1 MKKYIVNDNG
11 NTRPMMITDVLE
23 FVKARFGKMDIER
36 VTRYSRI
43 ISKNV
48 LRFAEERKNEAPE
61 R

>member
-1 MKKYIVNDNG
+1 MKKYIVNENG
-11 NTRPMMITDVLE
+11 SIRPMMITDVLE

-36 VTRYSRI
+36 VTRYARI

-48 LRFAEERKNEAPE
+48 LRIAGERKNETPE